1 MSDST
6 ISIRL
11 FSVLRE
17 VAGTDRVEIEA
28 SGLRTVGDTAD
39 SLFGRMPPLARY
51 RPVVRF
57 ARNREYVDA
66 TEPVEPGDEIALIT
80 PVSGG

>member
-17 VAGTDRVEIEA
+17 LAGTDRLEIDA
-28 SGLRTVGDTAD
+28 SGLRTVGDAAD
-39 SLFGRMPPLARY
+39 SLYGRIPPLARY
-51 RPVVRF
+51 RTVVRL
-57 ARNREYVDA
+57 ARNRQYVDA
-66 TEPVEPGDEIALIT
+66 AEPLEPGDEIALIT